1 MSALPDPLRVDMGSS
16 GLTKVVR
23 SIQRLSYNL
32 PVQSV
37 LSSRAPVV
45 LLYHGV
51 PRQSDDTCINEVVLE
66 QHIIFLKQ
74 YCDFVTYEQ
83 IGKRRKALER
93 IRVLLSFDDGMRNHA
108 AVVAPILRRHRV
120 PALFFVC
127 SRHATPGKYLWFTY
141 LRALEKHFAGNGF
154 RFRGEF
160 IDMTPAQRQ
169 ASVSR
174 LWKLLLTLTPHP
186 AAMYQVIDQELP
198 RLEDFISSHVI
209 ADSYA
214 GMTTEQVS
222 EVAADPLFS
231 VGIHTADHPFLTK
244 CSTREARDQIQRNKT
259 WLENACN
266 RPCNMVAYP
275 AGDYNRD
282 VIEYTRNLGITYGYA
297 VTPNT
302 NSDSLFEIPRFGIY
316 ATSLDLLGLK
326 VHWGIHLRRLK
337 VPVG

>member
-1 MSALPDPLRVDMGSS
+1 
-16 GLTKVVR
+16 
-23 SIQRLSYNL
+23 
-32 PVQSV
+32 
-37 LSSRAPVV
+37 
-45 LLYHGV
+45 
-51 PRQSDDTCINEVVLE
+51 
-66 QHIIFLKQ
+66 
-74 YCDFVTYEQ
+74 
-83 IGKRRKALER
+83 
-93 IRVLLSFDDGMRNHA
+93 
-108 AVVAPILRRHRV
+108 
-120 PALFFVC
+120 
-127 SRHATPGKYLWFTY
+127 
-141 LRALEKHFAGNGF
+141 
-154 RFRGEF
+154 
-160 IDMTPAQRQ
+160 
-169 ASVSR
+169 
-174 LWKLLLTLTPHP
+174 
-186 AAMYQVIDQELP
+186 
-198 RLEDFISSHVI
+198 LEDFISSHVI

-326 VHWGIHLRRLK
+326 VHWGIHLRRFK
-337 VPVG
+337 VHVG

>member
-1 MSALPDPLRVDMGSS
+1 MAAAALVRPSALVLAAWRALPGAQRVF
-16 GLTKVVR
+16 TCHPER
-23 SIQRLSYNL
+23 
-32 PVQSV
+32 
-37 LSSRAPVV
+37 SRA
-45 LLYHGV
+45 YW
-51 PRQSDDTCINEVVLE
+51 
-66 QHIIFLKQ
+66 
-74 YCDFVTYEQ
+74 
-83 IGKRRKALER
+83 LER
-93 IRVLLSFDDGMRNHA
+93 A
-108 AVVAPILRRHRV
+108 HR
-120 PALFFVC
+120 
-127 SRHATPGKYLWFTY
+127 
-141 LRALEKHFAGNGF
+141 
-154 RFRGEF
+154 
-160 IDMTPAQRQ
+160 PAQHEMLTL
-169 ASVSR
+169 AA
-174 LWKLLLTLTPHP
+174 WADTLTPHP

-337 VPVG
+337 VHVG